1 MVSPK
6 ARRTALIANVVVDAV
21 FAAAIILTL
30 SSRPGVAQTSG
41 AFEAFGGKAGLDRV
55 ADRGID
61 RVLQD
66 PRIKDRFT
74 SSNVPRLKALLSEQ
88 FCALLGGPCTYTGRD
103 MKTTHAGMGLKDKDF
118 NALAEDFQRA
128 MDDVGIPFRY
138 QNILLAKL
146 APMDRDIAVYE

>member
-1 MVSPK
+1 M
-6 ARRTALIANVVVDAV
+6 
-21 FAAAIILTL
+21 
-30 SSRPGVAQTSG
+30 
-41 AFEAFGGKAGLDRV
+41 
-55 ADRGID
+55 
-61 RVLQD
+61 
-66 PRIKDRFT
+66 
-74 SSNVPRLKALLSEQ
+74 SEQ

-138 QNILLAKL
+138 QNILIAKL

>member
-21 FAAAIILTL
+21 FAATIILTL
-30 SSRPGVAQTSG
+30 SSRPSAAQTSG

-66 PRIKDRFT
+66 PRIKDRFA

-88 FCALLGGPCTYTGRD
+88 FCALLDGPCTYTGRD

>member
-1 MVSPK
+1 MVFPK
-6 ARRTALIANVVVDAV
+6 ARRTVLIAKLVVDAV

-30 SSRPGVAQTSG
+30 SSRPGAAQTSG

-66 PRIKDRFT
+66 PRIKDRFA

>member
-21 FAAAIILTL
+21 FAATIILTL
-30 SSRPGVAQTSG
+30 SSRPSAAQTSG